1 MELREPEAICVED
14 DHHGRLGHVHPD
26 LDDRGRHEYWGR
38 AAGECLHG
46 RLLLGAGHPSGERAY
61 PRSGERR
68 LIRKALHPL
77 GHSGQ
82 WAPRVLRFQRLQ
94 EIIRGFGPISIRVRP
109 PRLIIGVDTRADDV
123 DPAPGGDLARRSP
136 PDPLHPRLPLPGHQV
151 GGDGTPTR
159 WKFIEDRRVEVA
171 EYCHGDRARDGGG
184 GHDQQVRGALGSGD
198 GVDHAAALA
207 QGIALSDPEAVLLI
221 DNHQSQGGNL
231 DRLGQQGV
239 RPHDDG
245 GLTGRHQGEDLA
257 TLRSRCGSGQ
267 QHDPGGAL
275 RATEHSGPPQGPQK
289 PLKTGVMLGRQNLG
303 GSQEGGLPTG
313 TDDLGHG
320 AQSNEGLAAAHVALQ
335 ENLHG
340 NSRVQGGSE
349 VLADARLSGGE
360 LIGQSGVQVGAQGV
374 GPGNGPGHGGACC
387 PMPSA
392 PLDESRLEDEGLL
405 IAQLAA
411 RGPPLLGIL
420 RRVNPAIGGVGVDEI
435 VRLAHM
441 RGQRIGDVRR
451 IELIEDSAHRLGD
464 APTRQGLGGRVDGNR
479 SGPEGLALRLIE
491 LVEDLEAGP
500 CQLLSS
506 PMGADLAR
514 QQHGGAR

>member
-1 MELREPEAICVED
+1 M
-14 DHHGRLGHVHPD
+14 
-26 LDDRGRHEYWGR
+26 
-38 AAGECLHG
+38 
-46 RLLLGAGHPSGERAY
+46 S
-61 PRSGERR
+61 
-68 LIRKALHPL
+68 
-77 GHSGQ
+77 
-82 WAPRVLRFQRLQ
+82 
-94 EIIRGFGPISIRVRP
+94 
-109 PRLIIGVDTRADDV
+109 
-123 DPAPGGDLARRSP
+123 
-136 PDPLHPRLPLPGHQV
+136 
-151 GGDGTPTR
+151 GDGTPTR

-245 GLTGRHQGEDLA
+245 GLTGRQQGEDLA
-257 TLRSRCGSGQ
+257 TLRSRCGAGQ

-275 RATEHSGPPQGPQK
+275 RAAEHPGPSQGPQK
-289 PLKTGVMLGRQNLG
+289 PLETGVMLGRQNLG

-313 TDDLGHG
+313 ADDLGHG
-320 AQSNEGLAAAHVALQ
+320 AQGNEGLAAAHVALQ

-340 NSRVQGGSE
+340 NSRLQGDGE
-349 VLADARLSGGE
+349 VLSDARLPGGE
-360 LIGQSGVQVGAQGV
+360 FIGQSGIQVGAQRV
-374 GPGNGPGHGGACC
+374 GSGNGPGHGSACS

-392 PLDESRLEDEGLL
+392 PLDESGLKDEGLL
-405 IAQLAA
+405 IAQPAA
-411 RGPPLLGIL
+411 RGPPLLGVL
-420 RRVNPAIGGVGVDEI
+420 RHVNPAVGGVGVDKI
-435 VRLAHM
+435 VGLAHM
-441 RGQRIGDVRR
+441 RGQRIGDVRCV
-451 IELIEDSAHRLGD
+451 ELIEDSAHRLGD
-464 APTRQGLGGRVDGNR
+464 APAGQGIGGRVDGHW

-506 PMGADLAR
+506 PMDADLAR
-514 QQHGGAR
+514 QQHGAAR